1 DRIASAA
8 ERLWRET
15 AASNDS
21 IDGRQTEFL
30 SSPVSSDLIVF
41 SPPADL
47 ERVTEII
54 TTLQSRVEP
63 RPTRETRTYTFA
75 SNAERERL
83 LDLAQPLYRD
93 RWSSASPDNRAEA
106 TFLEDPDRPKLIVT
120 APVPE
125 LEVFETVLEELRA
138 QDEAELPREAPE
150 LRIFELGSGEARST
164 ASFVEEVLSER
175 LRAEKGATFEP
186 AARIVPDDEANRL
199 IVTAPPAEL
208 SIIDEIVASLEE
220 KPGEQGDARVFT
232 LRNADPERVAQI
244 VREAFVSQ
252 GPRGR
257 PIYRVSVSADSS
269 AGRLVVGG
277 APLDLQAVATV
288 IEQLDQPAAGS
299 EGVPRLIDL
308 DHSNADQ
315 LARMANDLLA
325 ARYPQHDVEKSRV
338 WGAPGARR
346 VIVIAPERIVDS
358 VVRDVKELDTLTKAK
373 ARKLHKIELEKGAAD
388 QVSAEL
394 LRVWAETTEPTEA
407 EAISIRPD
415 ASNQR
420 LVVIGTDAE
429 VERVRTLLPEVYEL
443 IAKPPRLTSLFEIG
457 GPEELARVKALV
469 ESLHRQSRSDRGLS
483 VHASILE
490 DAATGRM
497 IVTAPSD

>member
-1 DRIASAA
+1 
-8 ERLWRET
+8 
-15 AASNDS
+15 
-21 IDGRQTEFL
+21 
-30 SSPVSSDLIVF
+30 
-41 SPPADL
+41 
-47 ERVTEII
+47 
-54 TTLQSRVEP
+54 
-63 RPTRETRTYTFA
+63 
-75 SNAERERL
+75 
-83 LDLAQPLYRD
+83 
-93 RWSSASPDNRAEA
+93 
-106 TFLEDPDRPKLIVT
+106 
-120 APVPE
+120 
-125 LEVFETVLEELRA
+125 
-138 QDEAELPREAPE
+138 
-150 LRIFELGSGEARST
+150 
-164 ASFVEEVLSER
+164 
-175 LRAEKGATFEP
+175 
-186 AARIVPDDEANRL
+186 
-199 IVTAPPAEL
+199 
-208 SIIDEIVASLEE
+208 
-220 KPGEQGDARVFT
+220 
-232 LRNADPERVAQI
+232 
-244 VREAFVSQ
+244 
-252 GPRGR
+252 RGR

-299 EGVPRLIDL
+299 EGVPRVIDL

-407 EAISIRPD
+407 AAISIRPD
-415 ASNQR
+415 ASNPR
-420 LVVIGTDAE
+420 RVVIGTDAE

-497 IVTAPSD
+497 IVTAPSDELEEIAALVETARAPAASEPLETRVFDLASARAEELAATVAEIFRSETKDRPASARNVLILPDEATNRLVLRAPATDLATLEAIVKKLDDATPSRTTTRIIELENGSATSVSAAISELFRHRIEAD